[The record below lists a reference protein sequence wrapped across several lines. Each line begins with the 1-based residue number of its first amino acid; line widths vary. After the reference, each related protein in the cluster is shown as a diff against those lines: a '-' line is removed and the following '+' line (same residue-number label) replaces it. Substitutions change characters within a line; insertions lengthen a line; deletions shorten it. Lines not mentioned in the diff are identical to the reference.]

1 MSEDKR
7 KFEANTHTL
16 QDAVLVPRQSRS
28 KDLADIQPIGYLS
41 GLKAGKNGS
50 LFTRDTIL
58 RLIETLKE
66 K

>member
-16 QDAVLVPRQSRS
+16 QDAVLVPRHARS

-41 GLKAGKNGS
+41 GLKAENNAS

-58 RLIETLKE
+58 RLIASLKE

>member
-7 KFEANTHTL
+7 KYEANTHTL
-16 QDAVLVPRQSRS
+16 QDAVLVPRPSRS

-41 GLKAGKNGS
+41 GLKTGKNGS
-50 LFTRDTIL
+50 RFTRDTIL

-66 K
+66 R

>member
-1 MSEDKR
+1 MSDEKR
-7 KFEANTHTL
+7 KFEADTHIL
-16 QDAVLVPRQSRS
+16 QDAVLVKRQARS
-28 KDLADIQPIGYLS
+28 KDLADVQPIGYLS
-41 GLKAGKNGS
+41 GLKEERSS

>member
-7 KFEANTHTL
+7 KFEANAHTL
-16 QDAVLVPRQSRS
+16 QDAVLVPRQSHS

-41 GLKAGKNGS
+41 GLKSGKNGS
-50 LFTRDTIL
+50 PFTRDTIL

>member
-28 KDLADIQPIGYLS
+28 KDLADLQPIGYLS
-41 GLKAGKNGS
+41 GMKTGKNSS

>member
-16 QDAVLVPRQSRS
+16 QDAVLVPRQPRS

>member
-1 MSEDKR
+1 MSDEKR
-7 KFEANTHTL
+7 KFETDTHIL
-16 QDAVLVPRQSRS
+16 QDAVLVKRQARS
-28 KDLADIQPIGYLS
+28 KDLSDVQPIGYLS
-41 GLKAGKNGS
+41 GLKEERGS